1 MCIIKS
7 LDVNSVNILERIL
20 KMNLLEE
27 ARLEINEIDEE
38 LAKLFVRRMRAS
50 EKVAEYKKIHGLPVQ
65 DPAREARILRRNSLR
80 VEDEVL
86 REYYMNFM
94 EKNMELSRSY
104 QHRLLDGMR
113 VAYSGTV
120 GAFAHIA
127 TGKLFPTA
135 QRIPY
140 GDFTSA
146 YRAVE
151 TGECD
156 VALLPIENSSNGEVG
171 QVTDLMFSGGLFVN
185 SVIELAITQDLLA
198 LPDADISQIKR
209 VVSHP
214 QALGQCASYIRE
226 HGWEQIEYPN
236 TALAAKF
243 VAANAD
249 LTVAA
254 IASEEAAS
262 SFGLAVLERNINSS
276 RSNTTRFAAFSRS
289 ENFHKKAG
297 MGEHFI
303 LMFTVK
309 NEAGALARA
318 VDVIG
323 QYGFNMR
330 TLRSRPMKELL
341 WQYYFYVEAEGCI
354 HSEKGE
360 SMMRELE
367 SFCDRL
373 KLIGTYSKTSE

>member
-1 MCIIKS
+1 
-7 LDVNSVNILERIL
+7 
-20 KMNLLEE
+20 MNLLEE

-38 LAKLFVRRMRAS
+38 LARLFVRRMRAS
-50 EKVAEYKKIHGLPVQ
+50 EKVARYKQANGLPVH
-65 DPAREARILRRNSLR
+65 DPAREARILQRNALR
-80 VEDEVL
+80 VEDEIL
-86 REYYMNFM
+86 REYYVNFM
-94 EKNMELSRSY
+94 QKNMELSRSY
-104 QHRLLDGMR
+104 QHRLLEGMR

-135 QRIPY
+135 QRIAY

-146 YRAVE
+146 YQAVE
-151 TGECD
+151 NGECD

-171 QVTDLMFSGGLFVN
+171 QVTDLMFSGSLYVN
-185 SVIELAITQDLLA
+185 SMIELAVTQDLLV
-198 LPDADISQIKR
+198 LPGTELSQIKKI
-209 VVSHP
+209 VSHS
-214 QALGQCASYIRE
+214 QALGQCSAYIRE
-226 HGWEQIEYPN
+226 KGWEQIEYPN

-243 VAANAD
+243 VSENAD
-249 LTVAA
+249 PTVAA
-254 IASEEAAS
+254 IASEEAAEI
-262 SFGLAVLERNINSS
+262 FGLEVLARNINSS

-330 TLRSRPMKELL
+330 TLCSRPMKELL

-354 HSEKGE
+354 HSENGDR
-360 SMMRELE
+360 MMRELE
-367 SFCDRL
+367 SYCDRL
-373 KLIGTYSKTSE
+373 KMIGTYSKTE